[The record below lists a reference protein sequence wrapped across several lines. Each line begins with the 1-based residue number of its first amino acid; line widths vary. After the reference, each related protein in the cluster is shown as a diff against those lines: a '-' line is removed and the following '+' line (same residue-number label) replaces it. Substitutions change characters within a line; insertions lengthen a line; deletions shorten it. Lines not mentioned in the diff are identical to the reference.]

1 MKKHTIEELFK
12 TAIKYHK
19 KKFFKKAKNFY
30 EKTIKINP
38 NHIDAYN
45 NLGIV
50 LKELGL
56 LYEAVN
62 SFEHVLRINPENIYG
77 HYNLGLVHKELSNH
91 KKAILC
97 FSKVVQINPKHYSA
111 YNNLGIVFKEIGD
124 LNKAK
129 KCYENVL
136 KIKPDHLNAY
146 YNLGNALF
154 GLREFEKAKNIYQNA
169 LKLNPNDK
177 YLSHMISALAGKNEQ
192 NAPKEY
198 VVNVF
203 DNFANNF
210 DNFLTKNLKY
220 KVPEKLLRLL
230 ERNFPNKKKFKNVI
244 DIGCG
249 TGLSGFVFRNISE
262 HLVGVDVSNKM
273 ISKAKIKGIYD
284 NIYHDEAVT
293 YLSKYKKK
301 FDLFIAADVFIYVGN
316 LDKIFSIISLKSN
329 PGANFC
335 FSVEKNNNEDFKL
348 LQSARYSH
356 SKEYI
361 NHLAFKYNFSIRD
374 YKETE
379 IRFELNSSLKGYI
392 FVLSKI

>member
-1 MKKHTIEELFK
+1 M
-12 TAIKYHK
+12 
-19 KKFFKKAKNFY
+19 
-30 EKTIKINP
+30 
-38 NHIDAYN
+38 
-45 NLGIV
+45 GIV

-56 LYEAVN
+56 LYEAIN
-62 SFEHVLRINPENIYG
+62 SFEHVLRINSDNIYG
-77 HYNLGLVHKELSNH
+77 HYNLGLVYKNLSNH

-111 YNNLGIVFKEIGD
+111 FNNLGIVFKEIGD

-146 YNLGNALF
+146 HNLGNVLF
-154 GLREFEKAKNIYQNA
+154 VLREFEKAKNIYQNA

-177 YLSHMISALAGKNEQ
+177 YLSHMISALTGKNEQ

-203 DNFANNF
+203 DNFANKF

-220 KVPEKLLRLL
+220 KVPEKLLKLL
-230 ERNFPNKKKFKNVI
+230 ERNFPDKKKFKNVI
-244 DIGCG
+244 DLGCG
-249 TGLSGFVFRNISE
+249 TGLSGSVFRNISE
-262 HLVGVDVSNKM
+262 HLVGVDVSSKM
-273 ISKAKIKGIYD
+273 IAKAQIKGIYD
-284 NIYHDEAVT
+284 NIYHDDVVA
-293 YLSKYKKK
+293 YLGKYKKK

-316 LDKIFSIISLKSN
+316 LDKIFSIISSKSN
-329 PGANFC
+329 SGANFC
-335 FSVEKNNNEDFKL
+335 FSVEKSNNEDFKL
-348 LQSARYSH
+348 LKSARYSH

-361 NHLAFKYNFSIRD
+361 KRLALKYNFSICD

-379 IRFELNSSLKGYI
+379 IRFELNSSLTGYI
-392 FVLSKI
+392 YVLSKV